1 MLSCGF
7 HRFWHVYDM
16 GMTIGLLANKVEVNV
31 ETIRYYERRGL
42 IERPDKPA
50 TGYRQYSNEALR
62 RLLFIRRAQTLGF
75 KLDEIESLLFLS
87 VGHCAEIQS
96 LAEQKLDQV
105 HDKIRGLQKL
115 EGVLSDLVRQCGESV
130 DKAHCPLVDTLLKE
144 S

>member
-1 MLSCGF
+1 
-7 HRFWHVYDM
+7 M
-16 GMTIGLLANKVEVNV
+16 GMTIGLLANKAEVNV

-50 TGYRQYSNEALR
+50 TGYRQYSNEALHR
-62 RLLFIRRAQTLGF
+62 ILFIRRAQTLGF

-105 HDKIRGLQKL
+105 HDKIKDLQKL

-130 DKAHCPLVDTLLKE
+130 DKAHCPIVDTPSKKVKP

>member
-1 MLSCGF
+1 
-7 HRFWHVYDM
+7 M
-16 GMTIGLLANKVEVNV
+16 GLTIGQLANKAEVNV

-50 TGYRQYSNEALR
+50 IGYRQYSNEVLY

-75 KLDEIESLLFLS
+75 KLDEIKNLLFLS
-87 VGHCAEIQS
+87 VGHCTGIQS

-105 HDKIRGLQKL
+105 QGKIKDLQRL
-115 EGVLSDLVRQCGESV
+115 EDVLSDLVRQCNASV
-130 DKAHCPLVDTLLKE
+130 DKAHCPIVDTLLKKIKP